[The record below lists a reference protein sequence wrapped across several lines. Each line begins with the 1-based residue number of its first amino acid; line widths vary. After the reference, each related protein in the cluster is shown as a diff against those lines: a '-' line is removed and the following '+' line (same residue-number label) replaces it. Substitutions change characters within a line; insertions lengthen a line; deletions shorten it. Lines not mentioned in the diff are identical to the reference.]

1 MLQYHT
7 MDLILNFKTFSLE
20 SLFILFYI
28 NVYDIFFFRRK
39 SIKNLFGLMQNEIT
53 DVYNDLVKDLE
64 NIRYPQKCSINLINF
79 VIFSY
84 LNYNNIILL

>member
-1 MLQYHT
+1 